1 MLIAPF
7 IRCESDEAFISWVV
21 GFQALMALHE
31 ALSGGFDALSSVLH
45 ADCMLIASLRTC

>member
-7 IRCESDEAFISWVV
+7 ISCESDEAFISWVV

-31 ALSGGFDALSSVLH
+31 ALSGVFDALSSVLL
-45 ADCMLIASLRTC
+45 ADCMLIAGHSAC

>member
-31 ALSGGFDALSSVLH
+31 ALSGGFDALSNVLH
-45 ADCMLIASLRTC
+45 ADCMLIAY

>member
-7 IRCESDEAFISWVV
+7 IRCESDKAFISWVV

-45 ADCMLIASLRTC
+45 ADCMLIACHSAC